1 MNNFCNLLNCDP
13 EITVS
18 RCFKR
23 ASLKHHPDKG
33 GDEDFFKKILN
44 YYDSIPDKTKKC
56 PRKSRAKKSSAKKSS
71 AKKSKSLKPCKSHQY
86 RDPVTNR
93 CRNKSKSAKKSS
105 AKKSKSL
112 KPCKSHQYRDPVT
125 NRCRNKSKSAKKSSA
140 KKSKSLKPCK
150 SHQYRD
156 PVTNR
161 CRNKSKSAKKSNLER
176 RNCIDRSSLP
186 LKDVQIKIAKYMDT
200 NNGLLVALG
209 TGFGK
214 TLSAV
219 LASQCFLDKFPNSKI
234 VFIGPSSLVSNF
246 KKEIIKYGGYNM
258 KNYEMYSFDT
268 FYNSYKKG
276 KGISLNGKF
285 LIIDEAHNLR
295 NPSSKKTQVIV
306 KQSFKAKKRI
316 LLTATPFVNSSMDLV
331 PIANIV
337 LGEDVVKKSEASFDI
352 ISKYLNGKLIFIKD
366 ELKTFFPKKIEHYE
380 TVYMSD
386 SYYDKYATRIENE
399 KAFGENAK
407 QFHGCYRKA
416 VNSIGLDQYLSGK
429 MTKVI
434 STTRKGKT
442 IVYTNWLEYGVNVIE
457 KTLKKENISFR
468 AFTGKIGK
476 TEKKEIVDSFNND
489 EFDVLIITKSGA
501 EGLDLKG
508 VRNVIILD
516 PPWNKASLDQII
528 GRAIRYKSH
537 EHLPPDQ
544 RKVDVYYMILDI
556 PVSEKTQ
563 PFNVP
568 SGDVILYEIIKEK
581 EKILS
586 LVNEEL
592 SLYSI

>member
-1 MNNFCNLLNCDP
+1 
-13 EITVS
+13 
-18 RCFKR
+18 
-23 ASLKHHPDKG
+23 
-33 GDEDFFKKILN
+33 
-44 YYDSIPDKTKKC
+44 
-56 PRKSRAKKSSAKKSS
+56 
-71 AKKSKSLKPCKSHQY
+71 
-86 RDPVTNR
+86 
-93 CRNKSKSAKKSS
+93 
-105 AKKSKSL
+105 
-112 KPCKSHQYRDPVT
+112 
-125 NRCRNKSKSAKKSSA
+125 
-140 KKSKSLKPCK
+140 
-150 SHQYRD
+150 
-156 PVTNR
+156 
-161 CRNKSKSAKKSNLER
+161 
-176 RNCIDRSSLP
+176 
-186 LKDVQIKIAKYMDT
+186 MDT

-234 VFIGPSSLVSNF
+234 VFIGPASLVSNF

-276 KGISLNGKF
+276 EGISLNGKF

-295 NPSSKKTQVIV
+295 NPSSKKTKVIV
-306 KQSFKAKKRI
+306 EQSFKAKKRI

-407 QFHGCYRKA
+407 KFHGCYRKA
-416 VNSIGLDQYLSGK
+416 VNSIGLDQYLSDK

-434 STTRKGKT
+434 STVRKGKT

-468 AFTGKIGK
+468 VFTGKIGK

-516 PPWNKASLDQII
+516 PPWNKAALDQII

-537 EHLPPDQ
+537 EHLPPDK

-556 PVSEKTQ
+556 PVSEKTK

-581 EKILS
+581 EEILS